1 RFSLLRP
8 KPTGHSEVHGHGSST
23 HHRKLL
29 ENEYDPVSDLIE
41 TIDQLIHHTILCA
54 PKSIVSIF
62 LDEKVGILRKLERAR
77 NRKEVK
83 EFVSAVAWFNKE
95 YARCKKEGYVIGYH
109 KKRLK
114 AATESERKQI
124 LKKVGAFTPFSLVS
138 HVLYQAYA
146 RAVAPKADILQK
158 YKAFSNTVYGEIN
171 PNLVEQILTQ
181 VTLNP
186 EDVFIDLGSGIGNV
200 VMHVAA
206 RTECQAYGIEI
217 QSNVAHLAQA
227 YANEFKSRMRFFN
240 RRMGTLQLLE
250 GDFLTH
256 PSIPKVL
263 AKAKVIFVN
272 NYVFSPELN
281 RSLLD
286 LFLDVNEGTMIVS
299 LKAFAPPD
307 LRISSRNIHSLEVL
321 FDVKVVE
328 FGTGSVS
335 WTDQGGKFYIH
346 TMNRQRVQKFA
357 EQIGGKNFY

>member
-1 RFSLLRP
+1 MHVAAR
-8 KPTGHSEVHGHGSST
+8 TECQAYG
-23 HHRKLL
+23 
-29 ENEYDPVSDLIE
+29 IE
-41 TIDQLIHHTILCA
+41 IQ
-54 PKSIVSIF
+54 S
-62 LDEKVGILRKLERAR
+62 
-77 NRKEVK
+77 N
-83 EFVSAVAWFNKE
+83 VAHL
-95 YARCKKEGYVIGYH
+95 A
-109 KKRLK
+109 
-114 AATESERKQI
+114 
-124 LKKVGAFTPFSLVS
+124 
-138 HVLYQAYA
+138 QAYA
-146 RAVAPKADILQK
+146 NEFKSRMRFFNRRMGTLQLLEGDFLTHPSIPKVLAKAKVIFVNNYVFSPELNRSLLDLFLDVNEGTMIVSL
-158 YKAFSNTVYGEIN
+158 KAFAPPDLRISSRNIHSLEVLFDVKVVDFPGSLFPSLSETSSFFTSLSDTVYGEIN